1 MTICPSELHVNGP
14 YETFQDEKAP
24 KTFNLRGFLDNLRLP
39 EILVWY
45 RGPDL
50 NRQAVR
56 RRIFITLRLST
67 PTSNKTPSTKTTLI
81 KTVRALD
88 YAFTIAQCAAGA
100 PRLVSTPSYRK
111 PLNSAFTTGL
121 ARCCLG
127 ASAPGVSPNL
137 KGSTPTVSDRA
148 LNYLSPLCLPISSP
162 RQGGRD
168 STTAAPREPDSC
180 AASRHSCRTAQTKSL
195 TPRRKKSSQ
204 YCHFD

>member
-100 PRLVSTPSYRK
+100 PRLVSTPSCRKTAWKRHCYR
-111 PLNSAFTTGL
+111 
-121 ARCCLG
+121 LG
-127 ASAPGVSPNL
+127 SVLPRRGAPGVSPNL

-168 STTAAPREPDSC
+168 STTGAPREPDSC
-180 AASRHSCRTAQTKSL
+180 TASHHPWRTAQTKSA
-195 TPRRKKSSQ
+195 TPHRK
-204 YCHFD
+204 